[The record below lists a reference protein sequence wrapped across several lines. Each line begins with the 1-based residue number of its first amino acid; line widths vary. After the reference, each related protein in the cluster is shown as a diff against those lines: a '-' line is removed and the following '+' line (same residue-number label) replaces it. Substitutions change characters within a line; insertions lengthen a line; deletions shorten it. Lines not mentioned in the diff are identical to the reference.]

1 MPASFFSGRG
11 KTELTPVPDRQED
24 RVERIGVSAALAAYI
39 FWGLAP
45 LYFKLIQ
52 EVAALEVI
60 AHRIL
65 WSIPL
70 LAGFL
75 FLRDRRAFW
84 QRVRLPGRTIM
95 ALLLSGT
102 LVVSNWLIFVWA
114 VTNDRILPTSLG
126 YFIVPLVN
134 FLFGYLFLHERLTL
148 IQRIGVSIAAA
159 GTVYLAWFLGT
170 PPWISLGLAFTFGF
184 YGLLRKRLDVGPMVG
199 LLWETLL
206 LLPLALLFMFWS
218 LSNGTLSFADGSVS
232 LDILLVLAGLVTILP
247 LIWFNVAARSLSLTT
262 LGFFQ
267 YIAPTLT
274 FALAVFIYDEPFT
287 QGHAVAFGCIWF
299 ALIMVS
305 IESLIRSRRT
315 VRR

>member
-1 MPASFFSGRG
+1 MSKGSNNPR
-11 KTELTPVPDRQED
+11 KLD
-24 RVERIGVSAALAAYI
+24 RVGVSAALGAYI

-45 LYFKLIQ
+45 VYFKQIQ
-52 EVAALEVI
+52 SVSALEVI

-75 FLRDRRAFW
+75 LLRHGRSFW
-84 QRVRLPGRTIM
+84 QRFRLPFNTVM
-95 ALLLSGT
+95 TLLLTGS
-102 LVVSNWLIFVWA
+102 LVACNWLIFVWA
-114 VTNDRILPTSLG
+114 VVNGQILPTSLG
-126 YFIVPLVN
+126 YFIGPLVY
-134 FLFGYLFLHERLTL
+134 FLLGYLFLQERLTS
-148 IQRIGVSIAAA
+148 IQGIGVFIAAA
-159 GTVYLAWFLGT
+159 GTLYLAWFLGT
-170 PPWISLGLAFTFGF
+170 PPWISLGLAISFGT

-206 LLPLALLFMFWS
+206 LAPLAMVFMAWS
-218 LSNGTLSFADGSVS
+218 LNNGQLSFAGGSVR
-232 LDILLVLAGLVTILP
+232 LDILLALAGLVTILP

-305 IESLIRSRRT
+305 FETLIRSRRT